1 MSDTSA
7 DRPGLEARFQ
17 ALSDGNRLRILE
29 RLRGGERC
37 VCELADELELGQ
49 SLLSF
54 HLKTLREAGL
64 VRARRDGRW
73 MHYRLEAEALQHLRS
88 FLERLG
94 KGTTDGSCCGR
105 EDEPRHAG
113 VAGGG

>member
-1 MSDTSA
+1 MNETA
-7 DRPGLEARFQ
+7 PDRLGLEARFQ

-37 VCELADELELGQ
+37 VCELADELDLGQ

-73 MHYRLEAEALQHLRS
+73 MHYRLEAGALRPLRS
-88 FLERLG
+88 FLERLR
-94 KGTTDGSCCGR
+94 KGGTDGACCTR
-105 EDEPRHAG
+105 EDEPRRAG